1 MQKVRIGQDHLFQV
15 RPAQPL
21 AVGATCSLTVA
32 WPAGSQ
38 TYTLARRRD
47 DTITALST
55 DRRRLTLTWSD
66 DGAPADLLAGNPMP
80 AHVSR
85 DSLAQIPVRVVR
97 LVSLGTGNGVV
108 ELADALPQAVNPV
121 GGYLEYLTVSCTIPD
136 EDVPTSPVRPVAW
149 RMTYTPWVGGASTPQ
164 RVETGVLAVVRDRF
178 ETGLTDAAALTHAP
192 WLRSALTAA
201 TPTLAPWIESAE
213 GTLVSAIRAHQAM
226 PADTW
231 EDALSGRQFL
241 RAHCLAVEVAVCD
254 DLIARGVDRTARR
267 EQAAA
272 DMVAELDRVFS
283 RLEWVDAD
291 GDGVVDAG
299 EGGAAAFT
307 PTASSGT
314 SNAALVTFDDPTEAV
329 ELSRY
334 QVGGDR

>member
-1 MQKVRIGQDHLFQV
+1 MQKVRIGEDFLFQV

-21 AVGATCSLTVA
+21 AVGLTCSLAVA
-32 WPAGSQ
+32 WPAGAE
-38 TYTLARRRD
+38 TYTLARRTD

-55 DRRRLTLTWSD
+55 DRRRLTLTWGN
-66 DGAPADLLAGNPMP
+66 DGAPADLLAGNPMA
-80 AHVSR
+80 AHLSR
-85 DSLAQIPVRVVR
+85 DSFAQIPVRVVR
-97 LVSLGTGNGVV
+97 VVSLGSGNGVV
-108 ELADALPQAVNPV
+108 ELADALPQSVNPV
-121 GGYLEYLTVSCTIPD
+121 GGYVEYLTVSCTIPAA
-136 EDVPTSPVRPVAW
+136 DVPTSPVRPVAW

-164 RVETGVLAVVRDRF
+164 RAEAGVLAVVRDRF
-178 ETGLTDAAALTHAP
+178 ETGLTDAAALTHAS
-192 WLRSALTAA
+192 WLRQSLTAA

-213 GTLVSAIRAHQAM
+213 GLLVSSIRAHRQM
-226 PADTW
+226 PADAW

-241 RAHCLAVEVAVCD
+241 RAHCLAVEVVVCD

-291 GDGVVDAG
+291 GDGVVDTG
-299 EGGAAAFT
+299 EGAAAAFV

-314 SNAALVTFDDPTEAV
+314 SNTALVTFDDPAEAV

-334 QVGGDR
+334 QVGCDR